1 MAEAVRLQGVNNATS
16 LHEAAIPLASFE
28 GLVLPLLRLFRAPTT
43 GNLFGTAFKQ
53 LHDVAIARLSRH
65 PQPRLVVSLSNAV
78 TKHID
83 SHLKPEQPFNV
94 GTMMR
99 TWWYVKALLWIATDH
114 CNECIPL
121 LKSVIK
127 LELGAVSAGGSV
139 MTLIMENS

>member
-1 MAEAVRLQGVNNATS
+1 MGFGS
-16 LHEAAIPLASFE
+16 CS
-28 GLVLPLLRLFRAPTT
+28 LPLGGAKEDN
-43 GNLFGTAFKQ
+43 NLFGTAFKW
-53 LHDVAIARLSRH
+53 LHDAALERLSRH
-65 PQPRLVVSLSNAV
+65 PQQRLVEALSKAV
-78 TKHID
+78 IERID
-83 SHLKPEQPFNV
+83 RHLKPEQPFNV